1 VAVVVRPHF
10 DALQERGLL
19 TYDYCVTGVGLVFSP
34 YGTLTVSITETLVTA
49 MQTSAANMARP
60 RAASR
65 RADPA

>member
-49 MQTSAANMARP
+49 MQTLISGKHG
-60 RAASR
+60 
-65 RADPA
+65 